1 MAHAV
6 AAESGTGSP
15 CRVAGSTGYSAYWI
29 GQVARRY
36 NQQGP
41 AGVGDARHQPARPAG
56 SGRLLSAE
64 QQAALGRALR
74 EPAPDGGEWTGP
86 TVAAWM
92 SRELGRPVSRYL
104 GWVYL
109 RRLGLRR
116 YTPRPRHVHAAD
128 AAAQEA
134 FKGGSAS

>member
-1 MAHAV
+1 MLWLLAQGQTAHQ
-6 AAESGTGSP
+6 
-15 CRVAGSTGYSAYWI
+15 VAGSTGYSAYWI
-29 GQVARRY
+29 GQIARRY

-41 AGVGDARHQPARPAG
+41 VGVADRRHHPPG
-56 SGRLLSAE
+56 PSGPGRLLSDE
-64 QQAALGRALR
+64 QQAALRTALHG
-74 EPAPDGGEWTGP
+74 PAPAGGAWTGP

-92 SRELGRPVSRYL
+92 SETLGRRVGRAL

-116 YTPRPRHVHAAD
+116 YRPRPRHVQSAD
-128 AAAQEA
+128 AAAQAA